1 MEQFAVAIVNY
12 NTREHLRACLS
23 TVLSEVP
30 SEIIVV
36 DNASSDDSAEMVA
49 TDYPQVL
56 LQANK
61 TNLGYGAAANQAVA
75 RCKAK
80 YVLLLNADTLLRP
93 GTLLALK
100 RYLDQHPR
108 AAIVGPRLEDPD
120 GTVQASCYPFP
131 TPLNTFLE
139 NSTVAIFLGRKIRR
153 YVPALRNLYLRTWP
167 HAHQRIVPWV
177 KGAVLAVRRQAFE
190 AVGGVDESF
199 FMYFEDA
206 DLCYRL
212 RLCGWEVHF
221 TPAATVVHVG
231 GASTVQRR
239 ADMAVQLLASTLQFY
254 QRHSSRVRHAQV
266 LTIVKSIML
275 ARWISRTLALYVTR
289 DVKTRKRIIEEI
301 AISQRVLLGEWQ
313 VQRTGQ
319 SAHGINDSANA
330 PLSKLRDRVDS

>member
-1 MEQFAVAIVNY
+1 VEQFAVAIVNY

-23 TVLSEVP
+23 TVLSEAP

-36 DNASSDDSAEMVA
+36 DNASSDHSVEMVA
-49 TDYPQVL
+49 TDYPNVV

-75 RCKAK
+75 CCKAK

-93 GTLLALK
+93 GALLALK
-100 RYLDQHPR
+100 QYLEQHPR

-131 TPLNTFLE
+131 TPLHTFLE
-139 NSTVAIFLGRKIRR
+139 NSTVTIFLGRKIRR

-167 HAHQRIVPWV
+167 HTHPRIVPWV

-190 AVGGVDESF
+190 AVGGFDESF

-221 TPAATVVHVG
+221 TPAATVMHVG
-231 GASTVQRR
+231 GASTIQRST
-239 ADMAVQLLASTLQFY
+239 DMAVQLLASTLQFY
-254 QRHSSRVRHAQV
+254 QLHSSRVRRAQV
-266 LTIVKSIML
+266 LTIVKSITL
-275 ARWISRTLALYVTR
+275 VRWVSRTLFLYVTR
-289 DVKTRKRIIEEI
+289 DVKTRRRITAEI
-301 AISQRVLLGEWQ
+301 AASQRVLLGKWQ
-313 VQRTGQ
+313 VQGTGNLLG
-319 SAHGINDSANA
+319 GINDSAGT
-330 PLSKLRDRVDS
+330 PDRSSETEYNS